1 MWFVCLVVKLCP
13 TLCKPKDSSLSGFSV
28 HGIFQ
33 ARILDWVAISFS
45 KMWLW
50 LTICIFFLILSWLR
64 ASLLHWSI
72 WPVSYKKKMIT
83 RKYTSS
89 YFVPHFLAPTKK
101 KNYFLLFFNQIQGN
115 CSFFTVHFHEQSQKT
130 CCVWNEKFGFV
141 FLLFCSPNAIIT
153 IK

>member
-1 MWFVCLVVKLCP
+1 MWFMCLVVKLCP
-13 TLCKPKDSSLSGFSV
+13 TLCQPKDSSLSGFSV

-101 KNYFLLFFNQIQGN
+101 KIISYFFSI
-115 CSFFTVHFHEQSQKT
+115 
-130 CCVWNEKFGFV
+130 KFKEIVV
-141 FLLFCSPNAIIT
+141 FLQYTFMSNLRKHVVSEMRSLALFSSFSVPLMP
-153 IK
+153 